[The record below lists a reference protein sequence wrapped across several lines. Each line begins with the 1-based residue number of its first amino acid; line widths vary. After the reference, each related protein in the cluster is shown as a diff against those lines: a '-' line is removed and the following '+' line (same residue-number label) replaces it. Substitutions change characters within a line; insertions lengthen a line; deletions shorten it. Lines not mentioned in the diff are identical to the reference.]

1 MAFAVARKGF
11 DVLLHNFIENCNKEK
26 WNKHTKKGED
36 IKNGIKKCNQGNKTD
51 SFFFIHLK
59 FKNAYDV

>member
-1 MAFAVARKGF
+1 MFSCITLQKIV
-11 DVLLHNFIENCNKEK
+11 IKESGT
-26 WNKHTKKGED
+26 NTQKKGED